1 MANYEEAKVKLTN
14 AHFSKLKS
22 ASKNKTGTTE
32 KLRKN
37 VKMKNYRENYFK
49 QQDKKPK

>member
-14 AHFSKLKS
+14 THLSKLKS

-49 QQDKKPK
+49 RQDKKSK